1 MPRELKKRGRRGEEK
16 KRKLEEEE
24 DVQEDFAQ
32 PKRQRTED
40 GVDGVDAID
49 EAAKQQDFV
58 GLPQDGAYTNGDH
71 QDGEGQGPPQ
81 EQVFFGML
89 DEDEQEYF
97 KRADEML
104 EMNNF
109 ADAEERSLFL
119 ANVYREA
126 NGKELKIA
134 NSQSCS
140 RLMERLIQLST
151 PAQLKTLFQK
161 FSGNFMHLFQH
172 RFASHCCEK
181 LFIQAAP
188 AVTQELLHPPKAQ
201 DLTTDDGE
209 IYVSMED
216 LFLFTLGEMKGNVG
230 FLMTDRFASHTL
242 RVLLLV
248 LAGEPLSD
256 STNKSLMQSKKK
268 EHVTVNGD
276 KEDATTTKD
285 KEDLFL
291 AWTRLAFAPS
301 PHTNS
306 ATPALQLLMRIELTH
321 FGKSKAK
328 DETSIFRTLLP
339 DDPIT
344 PECDSASFIN
354 GLLFDPIGSHLI
366 ECIVEHAPGKMFK
379 SLYRGLLKDRMA
391 SLARN
396 EIACYVVCK
405 VLERLSKDDLM
416 EAHEQ
421 ICPQIP
427 SLLERNR
434 FAVVKTLIAR
444 CAVREIDSQV
454 IAVQLSEA
462 YNGPEGFDI
471 VKLLKPDTDE
481 PAQNGNAVPEGMPAH
496 IAEERANPHTI
507 KLQGSLLAQCM
518 ILVPGA
524 LSSLILESLAALPPS
539 TLLKMSRD
547 TMICRTLQAAMT
559 SHNASIIS
567 RRKLIQQF
575 FGHIGEMALDRCASR
590 VVDAIWEGTHG
601 LAFIRERIAE
611 ELNENEAALR
621 DNPCGRAV
629 WKNWKMDLY
638 KRRRGEWVKQSK
650 IKASNDG
657 FQSFSEVDTNL
668 KNANAHSTHANKKAP
683 ISGSRAPAQAQQGG
697 EKKSAIQLARER
709 HAANKARSQ
718 EARQKAA
725 TAGSRPAGS
734 SNASKHASGA
744 NAISST
750 KVPAE
755 EKPLERADEVQDL
768 LNSIQEL
775 IIPFI
780 RSADEDAA
788 TKHTGHGLQVEG
800 QGPRTALVEHHP
812 PQKLKEKGLLD
823 VVEKLLKYSVNTWD
837 QGFMDKL
844 YASTNAVG
852 VVTELLLAVLNTNLH
867 VYQVSPALTLI
878 EKQTSKA
885 LAGLYGFTGAHGGGI
900 SQPGGSA
907 SNATS
912 IAIAR
917 NTLHPET
924 KVDGI
929 NGRRFTLFTS
939 AHGHYSLEKAA
950 QMFGFGS
957 SAVIGVAVDE
967 QGRMDPAALDAA
979 VQKSKDA
986 GDVPFTYDPI
996 GPIADV
1002 CEKHKLWL
1010 HIDGSWG
1017 GPVIFSATHKHKV
1030 KDIHRADSIGVTPH
1044 KMLAVPMTCS
1054 FLLGKDMRQFQRAMT
1069 LPAGYLFHN
1078 PEEEGDESA
1087 ADITTLNSK
1096 PSVQE
1101 ERPEAEIFDLAD
1113 LTPQCGRRGDALKLA
1128 LSWIYYGS
1136 SGFETSID
1144 NAFTAAST
1152 LASLVQENPAFTLV
1166 SENPPPCWQVCFYYN
1181 KQEGVGHRN
1190 KNSKTTERIAQ
1201 KLIPRGFMVDYAPG
1215 EDGKFFRVVVNSQTR
1230 RGTLEGLV
1238 KAIEE
1243 VGKEL
1248 KV

>member
-24 DVQEDFAQ
+24 DVQEEFAQ

-40 GVDGVDAID
+40 GVDGVDTID
-49 EAAKQQDFV
+49 EAAEQQDFV

-109 ADAEERSLFL
+109 SDAEERSLFL

-201 DLTTDDGE
+201 DLTTDNGE

-216 LFLFTLGEMKGNVG
+216 LFLFTLGEMEGNVG

-256 STNKSLMQSKKK
+256 SSNKSLMQSKKK

-285 KEDLFL
+285 KEDRRPVPKSFTEALGKLMTASVSGLDTTSLRAL
-291 AWTRLAFAPS
+291 ATHQLG
-301 PHTNS
+301 N
-306 ATPALQLLMRIELTH
+306 PALQLLMRIELTH

-462 YNGPEGFDI
+462 YNGPEGFDV

-668 KNANAHSTHANKKAP
+668 KNANARSTHANKKAP

-750 KVPAE
+750 KA
-755 EKPLERADEVQDL
+755 
-768 LNSIQEL
+768 
-775 IIPFI
+775 
-780 RSADEDAA
+780 
-788 TKHTGHGLQVEG
+788 
-800 QGPRTALVEHHP
+800 
-812 PQKLKEKGLLD
+812 
-823 VVEKLLKYSVNTWD
+823 
-837 QGFMDKL
+837 
-844 YASTNAVG
+844 
-852 VVTELLLAVLNTNLH
+852 
-867 VYQVSPALTLI
+867 
-878 EKQTSKA
+878 
-885 LAGLYGFTGAHGGGI
+885 
-900 SQPGGSA
+900 
-907 SNATS
+907 
-912 IAIAR
+912 
-917 NTLHPET
+917 
-924 KVDGI
+924 
-929 NGRRFTLFTS
+929 
-939 AHGHYSLEKAA
+939 
-950 QMFGFGS
+950 
-957 SAVIGVAVDE
+957 
-967 QGRMDPAALDAA
+967 
-979 VQKSKDA
+979 
-986 GDVPFTYDPI
+986 
-996 GPIADV
+996 
-1002 CEKHKLWL
+1002 
-1010 HIDGSWG
+1010 
-1017 GPVIFSATHKHKV
+1017 
-1030 KDIHRADSIGVTPH
+1030 
-1044 KMLAVPMTCS
+1044 
-1054 FLLGKDMRQFQRAMT
+1054 
-1069 LPAGYLFHN
+1069 
-1078 PEEEGDESA
+1078 
-1087 ADITTLNSK
+1087 
-1096 PSVQE
+1096 
-1101 ERPEAEIFDLAD
+1101 
-1113 LTPQCGRRGDALKLA
+1113 
-1128 LSWIYYGS
+1128 
-1136 SGFETSID
+1136 
-1144 NAFTAAST
+1144 
-1152 LASLVQENPAFTLV
+1152 
-1166 SENPPPCWQVCFYYN
+1166 
-1181 KQEGVGHRN
+1181 
-1190 KNSKTTERIAQ
+1190 
-1201 KLIPRGFMVDYAPG
+1201 
-1215 EDGKFFRVVVNSQTR
+1215 
-1230 RGTLEGLV
+1230 
-1238 KAIEE
+1238 
-1243 VGKEL
+1243 
-1248 KV
+1248 